1 MHILGEWHLMQIR
14 GNLDYRGTLIYAEV
28 PADVP
33 FDIRRVYVVTSSE
46 NLNLRGNHA
55 HRNLE
60 QFMFAVGGAF
70 RIDLNNGEK
79 SESIILWPSEKGIY
93 MKGLVWRSI
102 IPQEKNS
109 SLVVLASEIYSEED
123 YIRDY
128 DEFRVIVDTLLNKGL
143 E

>member
-1 MHILGEWHLMQIR
+1 MHILGEWHLRQIR
-14 GNLDYRGTLIYAEV
+14 GNLDDRGTLIYAEV
-28 PADVP
+28 LTDVP
-33 FDIRRVYVVTSSE
+33 FDIRRVYVLTSSE
-46 NLNLRGNHA
+46 NLNVRGNHA

-70 RIDLNNGEK
+70 RIDLNNGER
-79 SESIILWPSEKGIY
+79 SESVILSPSDKGVYI
-93 MKGLVWRSI
+93 KGLVWRSV

-109 SLVVLASEIYSEED
+109 SLVVLASEVYSAED
-123 YIRDY
+123 YIRDN